1 MRRGLIALLIVG
13 LVLPPMLEV
22 RPVAAQVQ
30 LNTYP
35 SGPVDINNTT
45 VTVANTAAATTL
57 YTKSIPPRYFQ
68 NLKQPLAGAGA
79 LHLVLL
85 GTITTNQGVSAPS
98 SMNIGCNYGGTT
110 ASIALANAYTF
121 NASMVAQPVKIDLW
135 LNQYATQGTA
145 INGWLQG
152 RLEVA
157 NTQTTTFSSA
167 TIMNAGVDSTTLN
180 TTPQVITCVFQWGS
194 AAATNSLVITN
205 GKLIV
210 GD

>member
-110 ASIALANAYTF
+110 ASIALVNGIAPV
-121 NASMVAQPVKIDLW
+121 ASLVAAPWRIDLW
-135 LNQYATQGTA
+135 LRTQGT
-145 INGWLQG
+145 
-152 RLEVA
+152 
-157 NTQTTTFSSA
+157 
-167 TIMNAGVDSTTLN
+167 STTSEFLFGEMNIAGTQALN
-180 TTPQVITCVFQWGS
+180 ASQSVFNAAVTGTTSITANQTLACIMQWSS
-194 AAATNSLVITN
+194 AAATNSLTVNSAVLGI
-205 GKLIV
+205 GQ
-210 GD
+210 

>member
-1 MRRGLIALLIVG
+1 MTMRRLLATGLTLALLAALVSPVG
-13 LVLPPMLEV
+13 SQPVLLGPGGLMNTSTAS
-22 RPVAAQVQ
+22 VAVT
-30 LNTYP
+30 NT
-35 SGPVDINNTT
+35 V
-45 VTVANTAAATTL
+45 AATTL
-57 YTKSIPPRYFQ
+57 YTYTVPPGFVQRAAA
-68 NLKQPLAGAGA
+68 P
-79 LHLVLL
+79 LHLALV
-85 GTITTNQGVSAPS
+85 GRITTNQGVSSVGAA
-98 SMNIGCNYGGTT
+98 NLGCNYGGTT